1 MRQVLIDELGPADV
15 EALHG
20 FLRANATPSSL
31 DGLYWV
37 ELTPDLLDA
46 EQFAC
51 SADQPFC
58 FAVEVGESWAKLEFL
73 IRSRANFRSP
83 HMRYAARSQQAFI
96 LEYAAHLI
104 ETLELKT

>member
-1 MRQVLIDELGPADV
+1 MRQLLIDELRPVDV

-20 FLRANATPSSL
+20 FLRANAAPSSL

-46 EQFAC
+46 EQSA
-51 SADQPFC
+51 SPADQPFC
-58 FAVEVGESWAKLEFL
+58 FAVAVGESWAKLEFL
-73 IRSRANFRSP
+73 IRSRTNFRSP

-104 ETLELKT
+104 ETLDLKT